1 MKITTFLLRLKKIR
15 HTFRWTNQQSKSCGI
30 GQKKYSAP
38 LAATKTKRAPANI
51 SQAFLGNIQLDHK
64 IVREFSHLD
73 RW

>member
-1 MKITTFLLRLKKIR
+1 MKIMPFLLHFKKMTYAL
-15 HTFRWTNQQSKSCGI
+15 HWTNQQSQSCGI
-30 GQKKYSAP
+30 GQKKNSAP